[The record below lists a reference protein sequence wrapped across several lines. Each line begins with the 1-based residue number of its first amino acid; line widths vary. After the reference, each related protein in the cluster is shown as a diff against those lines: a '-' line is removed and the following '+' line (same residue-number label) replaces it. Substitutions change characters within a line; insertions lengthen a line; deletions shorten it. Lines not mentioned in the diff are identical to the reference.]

1 MTRRVQIDKDL
12 IVRAPTQK
20 EAKALLDAVIGEGD
34 GWLTVNGQMV
44 IEVTGVAAAKPVKGK
59 AK

>member
-1 MTRRVQIDKDL
+1 MTRRVQVDKDL

-44 IEVTGVAAAKPVKGK
+44 IEVTGVESK
-59 AK
+59 AKKPK